1 MQLTG
6 FRDTENQMIIFNKT
20 VADDKQNTNLENVK
34 FPTKIYKFASDFFE
48 EYNEI
53 LNENDV
59 ICIFAKKNSGKS
71 WIGYELMNSYFHQ
84 NFGNIIY
91 GRLQEAEKKV
101 AKAELLQ
108 VLLDYELNPQV
119 RRGFKDYIF
128 VGDTDNYL
136 RMVNVSSYQQLRGAL
151 GTNTNFIWFDEIN
164 AYAFPA
170 NFEEILLNIFS
181 TLARNNRPKILLT
194 GNNESS
200 LNNPLFNIFQ
210 MKMDWNFTGAQA
222 SMRIINGIRVCFVAL
237 GGDCFNKLSSFAEK
251 LAENN
256 EPVYN
261 KFYLG
266 KFDNTNCE
274 RVLNL
279 KEDYEVK
286 KPIWY
291 WNIENV
297 NYLIADVQVDDKLNK
312 IKTKGLII
320 KKVYE
325 TPEKIPK
332 YTSAPDLDALTT
344 DFIFLTPEN
353 TADKINLLYNIS
365 KQGKLF
371 FDSFD
376 TQMIWQE
383 ELAVYNPKLIKEGI
397 WLYDRFKELK

>member
-1 MQLTG
+1 
-6 FRDTENQMIIFNKT
+6 MIFKQT
-20 VADDKQNTNLENVK
+20 KASDKQNTKLENIK
-34 FPTKIYKFASDFFE
+34 FPKKVYQYASDFFT

-53 LNENDV
+53 LSDNDV

-71 WIGYELMNSYFHQ
+71 WIGYELMNSYFQQ
-84 NFGNIIY
+84 NLGNLIY

-101 AKAELLQ
+101 AKAELMQ
-108 VLLDYELNPQV
+108 VLFDYKLNPQV

-128 VGDTDNYL
+128 INETDRYL

-151 GTNTNFIWFDEIN
+151 GVDTNFIWFDEIN
-164 AYAFPA
+164 AYTFPQ
-170 NFEEILLNIFS
+170 NFDEILLNIFS

-200 LNNPLFNIFQ
+200 LNNPIFNIFQ
-210 MKMDWNFTGAQA
+210 MKMDWQYTGAQA
-222 SMRIINGIRVCFVAL
+222 SFRIINGIRVCFVAL
-237 GGDCFNKLSSFAEK
+237 GGDCFPKLSSFAEQ

-256 EPVYN
+256 EEVYN

-266 KFDNTNCE
+266 KFDNTDCE

-279 KEDYEVK
+279 PEDYTVK
-286 KPIWY
+286 KDIWY
-291 WNIENV
+291 WNIMDV
-297 NYLIADVQVDDKLNK
+297 NYLICEVKVDDKLNK
-312 IKTKGLII
+312 IKTTGFLI
-320 KKVYE
+320 KKVYAL
-325 TPEKIPK
+325 TNKTIPK
-332 YTSAPDLDALTT
+332 YTSASDLDAVTT

-365 KQGKLF
+365 KRGKLF

-376 TQMIWQE
+376 TQTIWKE

-397 WLYDRFKELK
+397 FLYDRFKEFR